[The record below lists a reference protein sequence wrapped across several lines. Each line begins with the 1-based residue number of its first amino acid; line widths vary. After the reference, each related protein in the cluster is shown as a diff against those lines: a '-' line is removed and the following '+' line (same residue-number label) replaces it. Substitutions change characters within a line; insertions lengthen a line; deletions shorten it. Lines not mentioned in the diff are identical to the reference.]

1 LDTISLIN
9 IVFVGFTTVFSFG
22 LLLISLSSYRKTRNK
37 KLLFVNLVLLFF
49 FIKNIFV
56 SLMLFIAQ
64 IANNTTLFVLEL
76 FDLLILIFLFIAVL
90 IK

>member
-1 LDTISLIN
+1 MDTISLIN

-22 LLLISLSSYRKTRNK
+22 LLLISLSSYRKTRNR
-37 KLLFVNLVLLFF
+37 KLLFVNLVLFFF

>member
-1 LDTISLIN
+1 MDTISLIN
-9 IVFVGFTTVFSFG
+9 IVIVGFTTVFSFG
-22 LLLISLSSYRKTRNK
+22 LLLISLGSYRKTRNK
-37 KLLFVNLVLLFF
+37 KLLFVDLVLLFF
-49 FIKNIFV
+49 FIKNIFI
-56 SLMLFIAQ
+56 SLLLFIAQ